1 MDNALLTSI
10 EQFLRFNPGSSRKD
24 IADGIAST
32 VSDATL
38 KRAIADGI
46 TKGYIKSSGKARATV
61 YSLTA
66 QAFVM
71 MTYNLDTYFAKE
83 VDERNVQTGFNF
95 DLIRNILPIVTL
107 FTDEEKTTLKVLQ
120 NQFKCNVSQL

>member
-1 MDNALLTSI
+1 M
-10 EQFLRFNPGSSRKD
+10 
-24 IADGIAST
+24 
-32 VSDATL
+32 
-38 KRAIADGI
+38 KRAIGDGI
-46 TKGYIKSSGKARATV
+46 TKRYITPSDKERATV

-95 DLIRNILPIVTL
+95 DPIRNILPLVTL